1 MDGPRDRHTS
11 EVKSEESEVRERQ
24 ISYDTSYMQNLK
36 KYIQM
41 NLFINGNRVTDI
53 ENIYKEERW
62 GGAIN
67 WEFEIDR
74 YTSVYLKLKMYVSQ
88 GL

>member
-74 YTSVYLKLKMYVSQ
+74 YTSVYLK
-88 GL
+88 